1 MGRIIVFQSELE
13 LYMIKEVSIR
23 GANKI
28 METIRKASSIFSKRQ
43 KIKLVIITLVILG
56 GSLCE
61 LLGVAAILPFVNVA
75 LDSSAI
81 FENQYMA
88 KVYYWLGLGTP
99 EQFMAILGTVLI
111 FVYIVKN
118 IYVAYMNNLMYKFTY
133 RSQKELASRLL
144 KAYMKQPYSYFLTHN
159 SADLIRNLNQDTV
172 YFFETVLA
180 CLQFIAE
187 ITVCI
192 MLGATLLMMDV
203 TITIGVVLLLAF
215 FALTVYRMLKR
226 SLEKKG
232 LECRSFRAEMN
243 KWILQATGGV
253 KEIKILNK
261 EQFFIDKYDA
271 VYKQY
276 AEDYRKYKMYAF
288 LPKPLME
295 ALCVCALLLIVIVK
309 IVNGADMSYFIPIL
323 SVFAVAAFRLLP
335 SFNRITT
342 YISQI
347 MFNKSSVDA
356 IYNDLQQMEN
366 IDAAELKKRDL
377 EEIPFERE
385 IRIKDV
391 TFQYPKAEETVFEN
405 VNLVIPKGKS
415 VAFVGPSGAGKTTL
429 ADIILGVLSSQE
441 GEILVDENKICT
453 QSNNWHKKIGYI
465 PQTIFLM
472 DDTIRNNIAFGIDER
487 NISEELMEEAI
498 EGAQLKEFISTLPEG
513 LNTEIG
519 ERGIRLSGGQRQ
531 RIGIARALYT
541 NPEILVLDEATSAL
555 DNDTE
560 SAVMGAIDNLAG
572 TKTLLIIAHRLT
584 TIKNCDI
591 VYEVKDRRVAQIE
604 REGT

>member
-1 MGRIIVFQSELE
+1 
-13 LYMIKEVSIR
+13 
-23 GANKI
+23 

-75 LDSSAI
+75 LDPSAI
-81 FENQYMA
+81 FDNQYME
-88 KVYYWLGLGTP
+88 KVYYWLGLDTP
-99 EQFMAILGTVLI
+99 EQFMAVLGTLLI
-111 FVYIVKN
+111 VVYIVKN
-118 IYVAYMNNLMYKFTY
+118 MYVAYMNDLMYKFTY
-133 RSQKELASRLL
+133 RSQKELAGRLL

-187 ITVCI
+187 VTVCI

-203 TITIGVVLLLAF
+203 TITIGVVLLLAL

-232 LECRSFRAEMN
+232 MECRSFRAEMN
-243 KWILQATGGV
+243 KWILQATGGI

-261 EQFFIDKYDA
+261 EPFFIEKYNA

-295 ALCVCALLLIVIVK
+295 ALCVCALLLIVVVK

-356 IYNDLQQMEN
+356 IYDDLQQMEN
-366 IDAAELKKRDL
+366 VEISEMDRGDL
-377 EEIPFERE
+377 AEIPFNKE
-385 IRIKDV
+385 IRVNNV
-391 TFQYPKAEETVFEN
+391 TFQYPSAEEAVFEN
-405 VNLVIPKGKS
+405 INFTIPKGKS
-415 VAFVGPSGAGKTTL
+415 VAFIGPSGAGKTTL
-429 ADIILGVLSSQE
+429 ADIILGVLTAQE
-441 GEILVDENKICT
+441 GEILVDDSVIYT
-453 QSNNWHKKIGYI
+453 QFGNWHKKIGYI
-465 PQTIFLM
+465 PQTIYLM
-472 DDTIRNNIAFGIDER
+472 DDTIRSNIAFGIDEG
-487 NISEELMEEAI
+487 NISEELIDAAI
-498 EGAQLKEFISTLPEG
+498 EGAQLKEFINTLPEG
-513 LNTEIG
+513 LDTVIG

-560 SAVMGAIDNLAG
+560 SAVMEAIDNLAG
-572 TKTLLIIAHRLT
+572 SKTLLIIAHRLT

-591 VYEVKDRRVAQIE
+591 VYEVKDRSVVQVD
-604 REGT
+604 REGTK